1 MRSRTQTAPHTAP
14 SGRPE
19 IFMVRDHAL
28 SITCLAE
35 ERWTVSVDGGPVPG
49 TFRTR
54 AVAWEAGVR
63 ATATQEKSQP
73 VPVHRGPPATGVV
86 RSVLASRP
94 A

>member
-1 MRSRTQTAPHTAP
+1 
-14 SGRPE
+14 
-19 IFMVRDHAL
+19 MVGEHAV

-54 AVAWEAGVR
+54 AEAWEAGVR
-63 ATATQEKSQP
+63 ATATQEQSQP
-73 VPVHRGPPATGVV
+73 VPGKRGPQVTGVV
-86 RSVLASRP
+86 RSLLSSQP